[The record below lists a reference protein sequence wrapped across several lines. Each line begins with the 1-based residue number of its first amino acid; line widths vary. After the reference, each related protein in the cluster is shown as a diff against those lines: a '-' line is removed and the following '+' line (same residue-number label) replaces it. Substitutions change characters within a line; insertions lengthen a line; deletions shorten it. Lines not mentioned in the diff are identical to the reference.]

1 MNFGASDPLQDYQI
15 SSFAGVDF
23 STLEN
28 KVHMSRSPDSVN
40 MIINTNGYLEKRTG
54 YRRLHQGEAKVNGL
68 FSFYSNEAKDTI
80 YLMHAGTKLYRIWFM
95 YDKITKTEFLMDG
108 LKDTKS
114 RHFVFGGK
122 LYIIG
127 AGYVQVA
134 YRNGGLEY
142 GIVKDI
148 GTSDEIV
155 EYAWGSNV
163 NSAARFKAKVYELE
177 SAISTKTGAA
187 GTVIL
192 DVPQM
197 NLPSTATSVKIEKV
211 YVRVKTS
218 YHNAPDEGTWVE
230 WNLQYVSITDSGK
243 AVRLLGNPMHGANV
257 QFTNYFTYDAVKVVY
272 HEESDVYAPLMFI
285 NRTAIPLKRYSN
297 EEKTRDNS
305 EYIADYDAHAS
316 EDWVEEQFRT
326 VEPLDGDMVD
336 SANFAHGRRKVQ
348 FKVPES
354 TTKATCAY
362 MLYLTGEKDKAII
375 NRITIDGATV
385 HDYMYTHVMQYAPS
399 LTQTGVAAYVSRAAA
414 IEADEDGRFIR
425 LNEFVSVKE
434 YSNSSNERWI
444 NVDVNTNMKPG
455 SVIEVDFTVLHDAD
469 SDDEQIND
477 CSIFGI
483 YGGNNDTRV
492 FLSGNPK
499 FKNRDYASGLYDAT
513 YFSNGMYTDVG
524 SEMSA
529 IVGYQKLYSN
539 QIVVKDDVA
548 SDASQYLRS
557 LSLSEDGTATYTLL
571 QGSCTFGA
579 NCISSFKYVGGVPFY
594 IGPGGVYTIAG
605 TTVQNQN
612 NTTLRSIPI
621 NKRLLKENL
630 EAAVCCRYDN
640 YYVIAVGTHMWIC
653 DTVNN
658 MEWFYF
664 DSLPEITCLWTH
676 GKRLY
681 FGTAD
686 GRVCYFSDR
695 EEESAYYDNVG
706 PDGNL
711 DEASPVKCH
720 WCTPVSAFDNWNM
733 LKTVVNVYLSCMP
746 YNDSSVHVYYNSS
759 DDMDEDITTE
769 SIALFDFADINFG
782 NFSFDGIRQP
792 KPFATG
798 VKAKNVYVFGIKLE
812 NAEAQPFGIV
822 SVGYK
827 YRYSKYVK

>member
-142 GIVKDI
+142 GFVKDI

-155 EYAWGSNV
+155 EYSRGDNV
-163 NSAARFKAKVYELE
+163 NSAARFKSIVYELE
-177 SAISTKTGAA
+177 TAVNSRTGHT
-187 GTVIL
+187 GNVIT
-192 DVPQM
+192 DVPPM
-197 NLPSTATSVKIEKV
+197 LISSVASAVKLEKV
-211 YVRVKTS
+211 YVRVKNNFTS
-218 YHNAPDEGTWVE
+218 DYADGAWVE
-230 WNLQYVSITDSGK
+230 WDVQYISVSGDGK
-243 AVRLLGNPMHGANV
+243 TVRLLGNPKLGANLN
-257 QFTNYFTYDAVKVVY
+257 FIDYFTYDAIKVVY
-272 HEESDVYAPLMFI
+272 HEEGNVYAPLMFI
-285 NRTAIPLKRYSN
+285 NRSAIPLKNTANNINTIIGYG
-297 EEKTRDNS
+297 EHKS
-305 EYIADYDAHAS
+305 ETWTDEAYRNI
-316 EDWVEEQFRT
+316 
-326 VEPLDGDMVD
+326 EPLDGDMVD

-348 FKVPES
+348 FKIPEE
-354 TTKATCAY
+354 AHNACAY
-362 MLYLTGEKDKAII
+362 VLYLADENSKAIVNSI
-375 NRITIDGATV
+375 SIDGQMLQKYTYTNSYQYMPGSSAVVCASDTSDTV
-385 HDYMYTHVMQYAPS
+385 EIDNA
-399 LTQTGVAAYVSRAAA
+399 
-414 IEADEDGRFIR
+414 GRFVR
-425 LNEFVSVKE
+425 
-434 YSNSSNERWI
+434 I
-444 NVDVNTNMKPG
+444 NKVVPIKSFSGSKPLREEDITLDVNEHVLPG

-492 FLSGNPK
+492 FLAGNPK

-706 PDGNL
+706 PDGSL